1 MSASPAAGAE
11 ERYRL
16 TRELAEQWGQL
27 LWDDFLGRFELEWE
41 GSTVLDFGCGAGYT
55 PMYLLER
62 AGVAE
67 AHGVDL
73 HPVWEAMADGFRPDM
88 LPGIRLH
95 CGDVLELGELQ
106 RLRFD
111 VIVSSETV
119 SMLEPT
125 RLMRVLHWFYDHLK
139 PGGHCLIQTRT
150 FAHHDA
156 AGLGARAAPLA
167 HLLFGEREIRAFLGR
182 AASDTPRYANPSCA
196 ATYLVQFARA
206 GFTIERVERL
216 QDGVDEPLLI
226 EHAAKLRWIDPE
238 ELRTSGLTVH
248 LRRPVM
254 PELSLVDRDVET
266 R

>member
-27 LWDDFLGRFELEWE
+27 LWDEFLGRFELEWE

-67 AHGVDL
+67 AHGVDV
-73 HPVWEAMADGFRPDM
+73 HPVWEAMADGFHPQM

-119 SMLEPT
+119 SLLEPT
-125 RLMRVLHWFYDHLK
+125 RLMRVLHWFHDHLK

-150 FAHHDA
+150 FAHHDG
-156 AGLGARAAPLA
+156 AGLGQRAAPLA
-167 HLLFGEREIRAFLGR
+167 HLLFGERELRAFLGR
-182 AASDTPRYANPSCA
+182 TASDTPRYANPSCA
-196 ATYLVQFARA
+196 ATYLVQFVRA

-216 QDGVDEPLLI
+216 QDGIDEPLLS

-238 ELRTSGLTVH
+238 ELRTSGLAVH